1 MIFHI
6 ILEWLPCSTWD
17 FVPLHHSHIQGPREG
32 PEQSPSSGHAPG
44 PPIKSHQYIYQWG
57 QGSSSMIQKTR
68 QGPKNNT
75 EHHLNIVW
83 FSIFWQFI
91 SYWAIICFMKNKLL
105 SQNRKSAWRYT
116 EDKLNVFIDYLWK
129 NGQPWPWIV

>member
-75 EHHLNIVW
+75 EHHLNIIW

-91 SYWAIICFMKNKLL
+91 SYWAINLL
-105 SQNRKSAWRYT
+105 HEKINCNLKIENLH
-116 EDKLNVFIDYLWK
+116 EDTQKTN
-129 NGQPWPWIV
+129 